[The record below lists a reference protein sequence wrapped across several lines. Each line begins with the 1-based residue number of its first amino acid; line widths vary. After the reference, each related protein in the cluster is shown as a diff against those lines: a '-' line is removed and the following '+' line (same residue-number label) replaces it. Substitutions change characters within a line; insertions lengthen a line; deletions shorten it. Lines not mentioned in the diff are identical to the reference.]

1 MKCVGVRGCAGLL
14 PSLLP
19 SDGSAQV
26 RLFALFQE
34 VLEPESLGVVYRQ
47 LLDLFRR
54 HEPELGGLAGVVT
67 MTAPTPDADG
77 HTGRTFA
84 DSDG

>member
-1 MKCVGVRGCAGLL
+1 MGVRGCAGLL

-19 SDGSAQV
+19 SGGSAQV

-34 VLEPESLGVVYRQ
+34 VLEPEPLSVVHRQ

-54 HEPELGGLAGVVT
+54 HEPELGGLVGNLQPAAG
-67 MTAPTPDADG
+67 DAG
-77 HTGRTFA
+77 GEA
-84 DSDG
+84 DVELAADLGL